1 MKRTDYRLSHFALTM
16 LILTMLMWL
25 ALTLPLPNEVFA
37 DNNAYSFA
45 GQYTAPSCG
54 APFDFTIGAGT
65 KTIDVVASTIPA
77 NDIVLKL
84 YHNGI
89 LIFQQDTGT
98 SPEPIHYAL
107 PAGADLDTGEYS
119 VVVCPFNGEAAL
131 TPSDYAGLVTV
142 SELPLPPIAP
152 PGSLTNP
159 VTVYPIPSFQN
170 WNARFAPATV
180 VDPQRTEGEPLVK
193 IDADGNLWESGPWG
207 FSTNMSF
214 IHRSTNDGKKFH
226 LVSTIGTRP
235 DEPPGGGDT
244 DVAVDDQGNVY
255 FTDLEGP
262 LTEIGASVSN
272 DNGNTWRK
280 NAAAVQQTVV
290 DRQWYAV
297 DNGATSGAFD
307 NTVFLAFH
315 TSAVGTFIYSSAGS
329 QGPNDPTGG
338 LFFQNSA
345 SLPGP
350 LQALAADAICAQ
362 LRFDKVKR
370 NLYYAC
376 NEGDHVRVTVGHVG
390 GGQRMGI
397 SYANYNGPRTPG
409 GGDVLNLFP
418 ALAVDAAGNVYV
430 AWIDDTNFNLYYAFS
445 TDEGRSWSAPVR
457 VNSGGAVTNEF
468 DWAQAG
474 AAGTL
479 ALAWYASDKAVPGG
493 SDNMPSSLD
502 NLGEATKFP
511 WFGYAALITKAN
523 TARPKIAQTRFTS
536 KPMHYG
542 AICNAGLGCTTDP
555 GADRQMA
562 DFFGFDI
569 GKDGA
574 LRIVFNDTTN
584 EFDGA
589 GLFFTKQ
596 ISGAGAFGGNVSGRV
611 ATNPVSAPT
620 GDANWPHYARGG
632 PGASLPQL
640 DLSSLRV
647 SNPDPTT
654 LRVKMTVKDL
664 SQLLPPAG
672 KTSSVWLTRF
682 QALAPRPGGPENV
695 YRVFY
700 IYMESVGGL
709 TPSFFAGTASCQGTT
724 PSNCKILQYRGEK
737 PATGKVEGNTITID
751 VGLKTGFGVAI
762 QGNTLYSVT
771 AFTLGRSNSVDDLY
785 FDVDATEAFDYVLGS
800 DSSK

>member
-1 MKRTDYRLSHFALTM
+1 MKRTNDRHTRLAFTLLAPFAL
-16 LILTMLMWL
+16 LLSIPGEL
-25 ALTLPLPNEVFA
+25 FA
-37 DNNAYSFA
+37 DNNAYSFE

-54 APFDFTIGAGT
+54 APFEFTIGAGT

-98 SPEPIHYAL
+98 SPEAIHYAL
-107 PAGADLDTGEYS
+107 PAGADLDTGKYS
-119 VVVCPFNGEAAL
+119 VVVCPFNGEALL

-193 IDADGNLWESGPWG
+193 IDADGNIWESGPWG

-226 LVSTIGTRP
+226 LVSTTGTRP

-262 LTEIGASVSN
+262 LTEIGSSVSN

-297 DNGATSGAFD
+297 DNGASSGAFD
-307 NTVFLAFH
+307 NTIFLAFH
-315 TSAVGTFIYSSAGS
+315 TTAVGTFIYSSPGS

-338 LFFQNSA
+338 LFWQNSA

-350 LQALAADAICAQ
+350 LQALAGDAICAQ

-376 NEGDHVRVTVGHVG
+376 NEGDHVRVTVGHVDVG
-390 GGQRMGI
+390 KRMGI

-418 ALAVDAAGNVYV
+418 ALATDTTGNVYM
-430 AWIDDTNFNLYYAFS
+430 AWIDETSSALYYAFS
-445 TDEGRSWSAPVR
+445 TNEGKSWSAPVR

-479 ALAWYASDKAVPGG
+479 ALAWYATDKTAPGG
-493 SDNMPSSLD
+493 SDGMPSSID
-502 NLGEATKFP
+502 NLGEATKYP

-523 TARPKIAQTRFTS
+523 SARPKIAQTRFTS

-555 GADRQMA
+555 SADRTMA
-562 DFFGFDI
+562 DFFGFDV
-569 GKDGA
+569 GRDGG

-589 GLFFTKQ
+589 GLFYTKQ
-596 ISGAGAFGGNVSGRV
+596 ISGSGAFGENVSGRA
-611 ATNPVSAPT
+611 ATNPVTAPT

-632 PGASLPQL
+632 AGANLPQL
-640 DLSSLRV
+640 DLTALRV

-664 SQLLPPAG
+664 GQLLPPTG

-682 QALAPRPGGPENV
+682 QALTPRPGGPENV

-700 IYMESVGGL
+700 VYMESVAGL
-709 TPSFFAGTASCQGTT
+709 APSFFAGTASCQGTT
-724 PSNCKILQYRGEK
+724 PANCKILQYRGEK
-737 PATGKVEGNTITID
+737 PVTGKIEGTTITID
-751 VGLKTGFGVAI
+751 VGVNTGFGVPI
-762 QGNTLYSVT
+762 NGTTLHSVT

-800 DSSK
+800 DLSK

>member
-1 MKRTDYRLSHFALTM
+1 MKKCHRSNHLTLTLFAP
-16 LILTMLMWL
+16 L
-25 ALTLPLPNEVFA
+25 ALLFAFRVDLLA
-37 DNNAYSFA
+37 DNNAYSFQ
-45 GQYTAPSCG
+45 GQYTAPNCG
-54 APFDFTIGAGT
+54 APFEFTIGPGT
-65 KTIDVVASTIPA
+65 KTIDIVAGTIPA
-77 NDIVLKL
+77 NDVVLKL

-89 LIFQQDTGT
+89 LLIQQDTGT

-107 PAGADLDTGEYS
+107 PAGADLDPGAYS
-119 VVVCPFNGEAAL
+119 TVVCPFNGEAAIS
-131 TPSDYAGLVTV
+131 PADYAGLVTV

-152 PGSLTNP
+152 PGSITNP
-159 VTVYPIPSFQN
+159 VTVVPIPKFEPWS
-170 WNARFAPATV
+170 ARFTPATV

-193 IDADGNLWESGPWG
+193 IDADGNIWESGPWG

-244 DVAVDDQGNVY
+244 DVVVDDQGHVY

-272 DNGNTWRK
+272 DNGHTWRK
-280 NAAAVQQTVV
+280 NPAAVQQAVV

-297 DNGATSGAFD
+297 DNGASSGAFD
-307 NTVFLAFH
+307 NTIFLGFH
-315 TSAVGTFIYSSAGS
+315 TTALGTFIYSSPGS

-338 LFFQNSA
+338 LFWQNSA

-350 LQALAADAICAQ
+350 LQALAGDAICAQ

-376 NEGDHVRVTVGHVG
+376 NEGDHVRVTVGHVAV
-390 GGQRMGI
+390 GQRMGI
-397 SYANYNGPRTPG
+397 SYASYNGPRTPG
-409 GGDVLNLFP
+409 GADVLNLFP
-418 ALAVDAAGNVYV
+418 ALATDAVGHVYI
-430 AWIDDTNFNLYYAFS
+430 AWIDETNFALYYAFS
-445 TDEGRSWSAPVR
+445 TNEGRSWSAPVR
-457 VNSGGAVTNEF
+457 TNSGGAVTNEF

-474 AAGTL
+474 SAGTL
-479 ALAWYASDKAVPGG
+479 ALAWYATDKAVPGG

-502 NLGEATKFP
+502 NLGEATKYP
-511 WFGYAALITKAN
+511 WFGYAALITRAD

-542 AICNAGLGCTTDP
+542 AICNAGTTCVTDP
-555 GADRQMA
+555 TADRQMA
-562 DFFGFDI
+562 DFFGFDV
-569 GKDGA
+569 GRDGA

-589 GLFFTKQ
+589 GLYFTKQ
-596 ISGAGAFGGNVSGRV
+596 ISGPGAFGANLSGRA
-611 ATNPVSAPT
+611 ATNPVTAPT

-632 PGASLPQL
+632 AGASLAQL
-640 DLSSLRV
+640 DLTGLRV

-654 LRVKMTVKDL
+654 LRIKMTVKDL
-664 SQLLPPAG
+664 TQLLPPAG

-682 QALAPRPGGPENV
+682 QALAPRPGGPEDI
-695 YRVFY
+695 YRIFY
-700 IYMESVGGL
+700 VYMESVAGL
-709 TPSFFAGTASCQGTT
+709 APSFFAGTATCQTTT
-724 PSNCKILQYRGEK
+724 PTNCKILQYRGEK
-737 PATGKVEGNTITID
+737 PAAGKVEGNVITID
-751 VGLKTGFGVAI
+751 VGLNTGFGVPI
-762 QGNTLYSVT
+762 DGKTLHSVT

-785 FDVDATEAFDYVLGS
+785 FDVDATEAFDYLLDS
-800 DSSK
+800 DRSK

>member
-1 MKRTDYRLSHFALTM
+1 
-16 LILTMLMWL
+16 
-25 ALTLPLPNEVFA
+25 
-37 DNNAYSFA
+37 
-45 GQYTAPSCG
+45 
-54 APFDFTIGAGT
+54 
-65 KTIDVVASTIPA
+65 
-77 NDIVLKL
+77 
-84 YHNGI
+84 
-89 LIFQQDTGT
+89 
-98 SPEPIHYAL
+98 
-107 PAGADLDTGEYS
+107 

-131 TPSDYAGLVTV
+131 SPSDYAGLVTV
-142 SELPLPPIAP
+142 SELPLPPITP
-152 PGSLTNP
+152 PGSATNP
-159 VTVYPIPSFQN
+159 VTVYPIPSFKA
-170 WNARFAPATV
+170 WDARFTPATV
-180 VDPQRTEGEPLVK
+180 VDPQRTEGEPLIK
-193 IDADGNLWESGPWG
+193 IDPDGNLWETGPWG

-226 LVSTIGTRP
+226 LVSTIGLRP

-244 DVAVDDQGNVY
+244 DIVVDDQGNVY

-290 DRQWYAV
+290 DRQWFAM
-297 DNGATSGAFD
+297 DNGASSGAFD
-307 NTVFLAFH
+307 NTIFLSFH
-315 TSAVGTFIYSSAGS
+315 QTAVGTFIYSSPGS

-390 GGQRMGI
+390 VGQRMGI
-397 SYANYNGPRTPG
+397 SYANYNGPKTPG

-418 ALAVDAAGNVYV
+418 ALATDAAGNVYM
-430 AWIDDTNFNLYYAFS
+430 AWIDETSSALYYAFS
-445 TDEGRSWSAPVR
+445 TDEGKSWSAPVR

-468 DWAQAG
+468 DWAQGG

-479 ALAWYASDKAVPGG
+479 ALAWYATDKTAPGG
-493 SDNMPSSLD
+493 SDGMPSSLD
-502 NLGEATKFP
+502 NLGEATKYP

-523 TARPKIAQTRFTS
+523 TARPKISQTRFTS

-562 DFFGFDI
+562 DFFGFDV
-569 GKDGA
+569 GRDGG

-589 GLFFTKQ
+589 GLFFTRQ
-596 ISGAGAFGGNVSGRV
+596 ISGAGVFGQGVSGR
-611 ATNPVSAPT
+611 AAANPVTAPT
-620 GDANWPHYARGG
+620 GDANWPHYAPGG
-632 PGASLPQL
+632 SGASLPHL
-640 DLSSLRV
+640 DLTGLRV
-647 SNPDPTT
+647 SNPNPTT
-654 LRVKMTVKDL
+654 LRFKMTVKDL

-672 KTSSVWLTRF
+672 KASSVWLTRF
-682 QALAPRPGGPENV
+682 QALAPRPGGPEDV
-695 YRVFY
+695 YRIFY
-700 IYMESVGGL
+700 VYAESVAGAA
-709 TPSFFAGTASCQGTT
+709 PSFFAGTASCQTTT
-724 PSNCKILQYRGEK
+724 PTNCKILQYRGEK
-737 PATGKVEGNTITID
+737 PATGTIDGDTITID
-751 VGLKTGFGVAI
+751 VGLNTGFGVPI
-762 QGNTLYSVT
+762 DGKTLHSVT
-771 AFTLGRSNSVDDLY
+771 AFTFGRSNSVDDLY
-785 FDVDATEAFDYVLGS
+785 SDIDATEAFDYVLGS
-800 DSSK
+800 DTGK

>member
-1 MKRTDYRLSHFALTM
+1 MKREHGLTP
-16 LILTMLMWL
+16 LAHILFSSL
-25 ALTLPLPNEVFA
+25 ALVMCVPRELAA
-37 DNNAYSFA
+37 DNNAYSFQ
-45 GQYTAPSCG
+45 GQYTAPNCG
-54 APFDFTIGAGT
+54 APFDFTIGPAT
-65 KTIDVVASTIPA
+65 KTIDIVASTLPA

-84 YHNGI
+84 YYNGM
-89 LIFQQDTGT
+89 LLVQQDTGT
-98 SPEPIHYAL
+98 SPEPIHYAR
-107 PAGADLDTGEYS
+107 PAGADLDTGKYS
-119 VVVCPFNGEAAL
+119 TVVCPFNGEAAVS
-131 TPSDYAGLVTV
+131 PSDYAGLVTV
-142 SELPLPPIAP
+142 SELPLPPITP
-152 PGSLTNP
+152 PGSTSNP
-159 VTVYPIPSFQN
+159 VTVYPIPSFQS
-170 WNARFAPATV
+170 WNAKFAPATV

-193 IDADGNLWESGPWG
+193 IDADGNIWESGPWG

-214 IHRSTNDGKKFH
+214 IHRSTSDGKKFH

-244 DVAVDDQGNVY
+244 DVAVDDQGTVY

-262 LTEIGASVSN
+262 LTEVGASVSN

-280 NAAAVQQTVV
+280 NPAALQQSVV

-297 DNGATSGAFD
+297 DNGASSGAFD

-315 TSAVGTFIYSSAGS
+315 TTAVGTFIYSSPGS

-350 LQALAADAICAQ
+350 LQALAGDAICAQ
-362 LRFDKVKR
+362 LRFDRVKR

-376 NEGDHVRVTVGHVG
+376 NEGDHVRVTVGHVPV
-390 GGQRMGI
+390 GQRMGL
-397 SYANYNGPRTPG
+397 SYANFNGPRTPG

-418 ALAVDAAGNVYV
+418 ALATDASGNVYI
-430 AWIDDTNFNLYYAFS
+430 AWIDETSSALYYAFS
-445 TDEGRSWSAPVR
+445 TNEGKSWSAPVR

-479 ALAWYASDKAVPGG
+479 ALAWYATDRTAPGG
-493 SDNMPSSLD
+493 SDGMPSSLD
-502 NLGEATKFP
+502 NLGEATKYP

-555 GADRQMA
+555 SADRTMA

-569 GKDGA
+569 GRDGG

-596 ISGAGAFGGNVSGRV
+596 ISGSGALGTNVSGRA
-611 ATNPVSAPT
+611 ATNPVTAPAS
-620 GDANWPHYARGG
+620 DANWPHYARGG
-632 PGASLPQL
+632 AGASLPQL
-640 DLSSLRV
+640 DLTGLRV

-654 LRVKMTVKDL
+654 LRFKMTVKDL
-664 SQLLPPAG
+664 AQLLPPPG

-700 IYMESVGGL
+700 VYMESVAGL
-709 TPSFFAGTASCQGTT
+709 APSFFAGTASCQGTT
-724 PSNCKILQYRGEK
+724 PTNCKILQYRGEK
-737 PATGKVEGNTITID
+737 PATGKIEGTTITVD
-751 VGLKTGFGVAI
+751 VGVNTGFGVPVN
-762 QGNTLYSVT
+762 GTTLHSVT
-771 AFTLGRSNSVDDLY
+771 AFTLGRTNTVDDLY

-800 DSSK
+800 DRSK

>member
-1 MKRTDYRLSHFALTM
+1 MKTTRFGLARIGSTAAAM
-16 LILTMLMWL
+16 L
-25 ALTLPLPNEVFA
+25 ALALLAPDRALA
-37 DNNAYSFA
+37 DNNAYSFE
-45 GQYTAPSCG
+45 GQYTAPGCG
-54 APFDFTIGAGT
+54 PAFDFTIGAGT
-65 KTIDVVASTIPA
+65 RTIDIVASTLPA

-84 YHNGI
+84 YHNGV
-89 LIFQQDTGT
+89 LLQQQDTAT
-98 SPEPIHYAL
+98 SPEPMHYAT
-107 PAGADLDTGEYS
+107 GAPLDPGVYS
-119 VVVCPFNGEAAL
+119 AVVCPFNGEAIV
-131 TPSDYAGLVTV
+131 TPSDYAGVVTV
-142 SELPLPPIAP
+142 SELPLPPLTILP
-152 PGSLTNP
+152 PGSTTNAP
-159 VTVYPIPSFQN
+159 TLSPIPSFQS
-170 WNARFAPATV
+170 WSAKFAPATV
-180 VDPQRTEGEPLVK
+180 VDAQRTEGEPLVRL
-193 IDADGNLWESGPWG
+193 DADGNIWESGPWG

-272 DNGNTWRK
+272 DSGNTWRK

-297 DNGATSGAFD
+297 DNGVSSGAFD

-315 TSAVGTFIYSSAGS
+315 TSALGTFIYSSPGS
-329 QGPNDPTGG
+329 QGSNDPTGG
-338 LFFQNSA
+338 IFFQNSA
-345 SLPGP
+345 TMPGP
-350 LQALAADAICAQ
+350 LQPLAGDAICAQ

-376 NEGDHVRVTVGHVG
+376 NDGDHVRVTVGHVAVA
-390 GGQRMGI
+390 QRMGI
-397 SYANYNGPRTPG
+397 SYANYSLPRTPG

-418 ALAVDAAGNVYV
+418 ALATDAAGHIYV

-445 TDEGRSWSAPVR
+445 TDEGRSWSNPVR

-479 ALAWYASDKAVPGG
+479 ALAWYASDKAVAGG

-511 WFGYAALITKAN
+511 WFGYAALITKAD

-542 AICNAGLGCTTDP
+542 AICNAGTTCATDP
-555 GADRQMA
+555 SADRQMA
-562 DFFGFDI
+562 DFFGFDLA
-569 GKDGA
+569 KDGGM
-574 LRIVFNDTTN
+574 RIVYNDTTN

-589 GLFFTKQ
+589 GLYSTRQ
-596 ISGAGAFGGNVSGRV
+596 ISGPGASGGNVSGK
-611 ATNPVSAPT
+611 AASNPVTAAS
-620 GDANWPHYARGG
+620 GDANWPHYARTGAG
-632 PGASLPQL
+632 PSLPHL
-640 DLSSLRV
+640 DLTGLKI
-647 SNPDPTT
+647 SNPNATT

-664 SQLLPPAG
+664 AQLLPPQG

-682 QALAPRPGGPENV
+682 QALSPRPGGPEDI
-695 YRVFY
+695 YRIFY
-700 IYMESVGGL
+700 VGMESVGGL
-709 TPSFFAGTASCQGTT
+709 APSFFAGTASCQGTT
-724 PSNCKILQYRGEK
+724 PTNCKILQYRGEK
-737 PATGKVEGNTITID
+737 PATGTIDGTTITID
-751 VGLKTGFGVAI
+751 VGLNTGFGVPI
-762 QGNTLYSVT
+762 DGKTLYSVT
-771 AFTLGRSNSVDDLY
+771 AHTFGRSNSVDDLY

-800 DSSK
+800 NTSK